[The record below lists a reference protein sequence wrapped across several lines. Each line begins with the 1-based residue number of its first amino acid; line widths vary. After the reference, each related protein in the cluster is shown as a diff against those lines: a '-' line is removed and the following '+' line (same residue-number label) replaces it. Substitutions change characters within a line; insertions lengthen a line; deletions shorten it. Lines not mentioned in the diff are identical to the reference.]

1 MRAPLH
7 RRVTVPM
14 AVLAASGLLLVGCS
28 GTADPNDPNAGG
40 GAGAGSVGSADGV
53 VDIYGTINGDEA
65 TLLEES
71 WADWETENDIEI
83 RYTGDKEFEKQ
94 IGIKVQGGDT
104 PDLAIFP
111 QPGLLADTVASG
123 KVQELPEDALA
134 AVQEGWSEDW
144 QAYGQVDGTQY
155 GAPLMASVKGYIWYS
170 PAKFAEWG
178 VEVPKT
184 YDELLAVSKTIQ
196 EKTGSAPWCAG
207 FNSGEATGWPGTD
220 WIEDMVL
227 RGAGADG
234 YDAWVSGD
242 TPFTDPAVEDAFDAA
257 GAILLDPTMVNAG
270 YGDVSSIN
278 STAFGDVATN
288 VANGS
293 CALHH
298 QASFFEGF
306 VTEANNAEGQPA
318 TVAEDGDV
326 WAFLT
331 PPMEEGDPAAVT
343 GGGEFVAAFSNDE
356 ETQAVQAYL
365 ASADWANSRVSL
377 GGVISANKGL
387 DPENAGSDLLKSA
400 VEILQGTDT
409 TFRFDGSDL
418 MPKSVGSDSFW
429 KGMVDWIDGSDTAT
443 VLDEIQ
449 AGYTS

>member
-7 RRVTVPM
+7 RVTVPM

-28 GTADPNDPNAGG
+28 GGADPNDPNAGG

-71 WADWETENDIEI
+71 WADWEAENDIEI

-134 AVQEGWSEDW
+134 NVQENWSEDW

-155 GAPLMASVKGYIWYS
+155 GAPLMASVKGYVWYS
-170 PAKFAEWG
+170 PAQFEEWG

-184 YDELLAVSKTIQ
+184 YDELLEVSRTIQ
-196 EKTGSAPWCAG
+196 EKTGTAPWCAG
-207 FNSGEATGWPGTD
+207 FNSGEASGWPGTD
-220 WIEDMVL
+220 WVEDLVL
-227 RGAGADG
+227 RSAGADT
-234 YDAWVSGD
+234 YDSWVAGD
-242 TPFTDPAVEDAFDAA
+242 TEFTDPQIAEAFDAV
-257 GAILLDPTMVNAG
+257 GEILKDPAMVNAG
-270 YGDVSSIN
+270 YGDVKSIN

-288 VANGS
+288 VANGT

-306 VTEANNAEGQPA
+306 LVEADNADGEPV

-356 ETQAVQAYL
+356 ETAKVQAYL

-429 KGMVDWIDGSDTAT
+429 KGMVDWIDGKDTET
-443 VLDEIQ
+443 VLSEIQ